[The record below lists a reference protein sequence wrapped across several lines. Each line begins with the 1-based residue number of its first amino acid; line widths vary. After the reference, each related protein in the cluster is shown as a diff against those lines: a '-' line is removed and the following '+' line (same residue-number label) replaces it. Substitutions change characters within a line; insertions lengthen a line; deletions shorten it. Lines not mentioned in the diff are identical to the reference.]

1 MDMDYTQ
8 LKMVA
13 GQLCVD
19 WGRDQT
25 NNGNDNDRESS
36 RIARRIVDFQFAKQ
50 KRRKKF
56 GNERPWE
63 ILGLY
68 DHLSAVRSDIEWAE
82 IAACCRANGEP

>member
-36 RIARRIVDFQFAKQ
+36 RIARRIVNFQFAKQ
-50 KRRKKF
+50 KQRKKF
-56 GNERPWE
+56 GNERSWE

-68 DHLSAVRSDIEWAE
+68 DHLSAVRSDIE
-82 IAACCRANGEP
+82 IAACRSANGEP